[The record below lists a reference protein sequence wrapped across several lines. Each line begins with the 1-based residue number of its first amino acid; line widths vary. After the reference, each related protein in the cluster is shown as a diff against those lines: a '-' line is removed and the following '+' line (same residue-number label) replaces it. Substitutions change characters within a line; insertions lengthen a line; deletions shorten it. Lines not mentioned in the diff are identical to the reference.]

1 MKKAAPN
8 RDFVEH
14 VVESLRLLGP
24 VEVKRMFGGW
34 GFYHQGAFFALI
46 AYDTLYLKTDAENR
60 AEFDAAKLAPF
71 TFEKGGETIVTG
83 YRAAPEEALENPRE
97 MLRWAK
103 SAYGAALRAAK
114 GKTRASRAKRS
125 RTAAIRR

>member
-1 MKKAAPN
+1 MKKSAPN
-8 RDFVEH
+8 RDFVDH

-60 AEFDAAKLAPF
+60 AEFDAAKLEPF

-83 YRAAPEEALENPRE
+83 YRAAPEEAFEDPRV

-103 SAYGAALRAAK
+103 SAYAAALRAAK
-114 GKTRASRAKRS
+114 KKKSPRSVPRAHTRAKKR
-125 RTAAIRR
+125 